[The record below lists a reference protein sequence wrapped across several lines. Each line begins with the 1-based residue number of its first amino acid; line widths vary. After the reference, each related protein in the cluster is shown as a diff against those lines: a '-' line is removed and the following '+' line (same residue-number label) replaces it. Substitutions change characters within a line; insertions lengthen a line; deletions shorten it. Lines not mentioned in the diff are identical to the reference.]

1 MRDFRGYALL
11 TPAIHKY
18 SSLRFCSC
26 VPTQTDLVEI
36 KSYKTTDTTQVSAV
50 VSRRTWRAR
59 CGGKQRNKNNT
70 EHLFE
75 FAFVPKQAMFPSRP
89 MYFRS
94 HLAASVSRG
103 SLSLMSSMANTVFW
117 RNSALSSKLILA
129 SKQTTVGSGVGKSTG
144 VRQTSTANCE
154 SGDKEVRQR
163 SLHIKSELS
172 VVSKSGGLMKWAPC
186 PTGTLVL
193 IISAA
198 GSVKAM
204 GLETPP
210 RRDKAL

>member
-1 MRDFRGYALL
+1 MSVHHRPLTQGGRGEHA
-11 TPAIHKY
+11 
-18 SSLRFCSC
+18 
-26 VPTQTDLVEI
+26 VEAN
-36 KSYKTTDTTQVSAV
+36 KETKTTQ
-50 VSRRTWRAR
+50 
-59 CGGKQRNKNNT
+59 NNT
-70 EHLFE
+70 KHLFE
-75 FAFVPKQAMFPSRP
+75 FVFVPKQAMFPSRP

-144 VRQTSTANCE
+144 VRQTSTANC
-154 SGDKEVRQR
+154 DKEVRRR

-172 VVSKSGGLMKWAPC
+172 VVSKSGELMKRAAC

-198 GSVKAM
+198 GSMKEM

-210 RRDKAL
+210 RREKAF